1 MNELIKELN
10 AYLDKEDERVLEMQ
24 IRPADDM
31 SYKRGFRAGASR
43 VIEEVGKIVNKY
55 SIEVTE

>member
-31 SYKRGFRAGASR
+31 SYKRGLRAGASR
-43 VIEEVGKIVNKY
+43 VIEEVGRIVNKY